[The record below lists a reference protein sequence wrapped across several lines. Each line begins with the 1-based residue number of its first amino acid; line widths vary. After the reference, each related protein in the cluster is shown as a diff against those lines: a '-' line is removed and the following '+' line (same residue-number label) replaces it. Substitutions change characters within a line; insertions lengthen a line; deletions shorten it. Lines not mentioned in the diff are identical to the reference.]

1 MKIPFTGGCMCGA
14 IRYECST
21 EPLAMGICHC
31 RDCQRATGSAFAA
44 ALMLPRNAVTII
56 GELMVPHSYT
66 VPPQAVRFVVG
77 SIDPTS

>member
-1 MKIPFTGGCMCGA
+1 MCGA

-56 GELMVPHSYT
+56 RI
-66 VPPQAVRFVVG
+66 VRSSLLLASLSPVALKT
-77 SIDPTS
+77 IDLTR

>member
-56 GELMVPHSYT
+56 RI
-66 VPPQAVRFVVG
+66 VRSSLLLASLSPVALKT
-77 SIDPTS
+77 IDLTR